1 MKDKADTKV
10 SKDSKQP
17 SVVEAAK
24 SAKPEIKLS
33 AGEAAGPKPS
43 ACETKREKPAPH
55 PKLAEVREMMAS
67 VEKQFG
73 KNSIMLLGD
82 DQASEPI
89 EVIPSGSLALD
100 RALGVG
106 GYPRGRIIEIFGP
119 ESSGKTT
126 LTLHA
131 IAQLQAAGG
140 VAAFI
145 DAEHAFDLRYARG
158 IGVNLD
164 ALLISQ
170 PDCGEQALDIV
181 ELLTKSGVVDLI
193 VVDSVAALTPRAEIE
208 GDMGDS
214 HMGLQ
219 ARLMSQALRKLNGA
233 ASRTGTTL
241 MFINQLRQKIGVV
254 FGNPETTTGGTA
266 LKFYASLRL
275 DVRRIGKVQSGD
287 AVVGNRTRTKVVK
300 NKVAPPFTE
309 AEFDIRWGTGI
320 DAAADVLD
328 EAVTAGAVTKNG
340 AHYARDGKSFAQ
352 GREKAR
358 DALLADQSLLGS
370 LRQATRESLA
380 SAGAAA

>member
-1 MKDKADTKV
+1 MKDKADNKV
-10 SKDSKQP
+10 SRDTKTKQP
-17 SVVEAAK
+17 SVAEAAK
-24 SAKPEIKLS
+24 PAKPEIKLS
-33 AGEAAGPKPS
+33 AVHAAGATPGDAKLEKP
-43 ACETKREKPAPH
+43 AKPEKPAPH

-82 DQASEPI
+82 EQASEPI
-89 EVIPSGSLALD
+89 EVIPSGSIALD

-164 ALLISQ
+164 SLLISQ

-193 VVDSVAALTPRAEIE
+193 VIDSVAALTPRAEIE

-233 ASRTGTTL
+233 ASRSGTTL
-241 MFINQLRQKIGVV
+241 AFMNQRRQKSGAV
-254 FGNPETTTGGTA
+254 FGNPETATGGTA
-266 LKFYASLRL
+266 WKFSASVRL
-275 DVRRIGKVQSGD
+275 GVRRIGKVQSVTPWS
-287 AVVGNRTRTKVVK
+287 AT
-300 NKVAPPFTE
+300 APGP
-309 AEFDIRWGTGI
+309 R
-320 DAAADVLD
+320 
-328 EAVTAGAVTKNG
+328 
-340 AHYARDGKSFAQ
+340 S
-352 GREKAR
+352 
-358 DALLADQSLLGS
+358 
-370 LRQATRESLA
+370 
-380 SAGAAA
+380 